1 MLKVIVK
8 TVDVC
13 AAVYFT
19 YIIGSTIYEMGK
31 EAGKKESATETIPV
45 GGVIDE
51 NGNPMYKIIDG
62 VLYKRVDKKV

>member
-19 YIIGSTIYEMGK
+19 YIIGSTVYEMGK
-31 EAGKKESATETIPV
+31 EAGKKEAATEAIPV
-45 GGVIDE
+45 GAIDE